1 MRILIWIIV
10 LAVIGFFA
18 YNYFHSALS
27 EEEKQVKEL
36 EKKFNAG
43 VEQYVRAVR
52 TTAEIAMATLS
63 DSDDAVRK
71 VKNVKK
77 ELEELKNR
85 LKEEDALKKA
95 EKLEER
101 ISEFYRKN
109 ELLD

>member
-1 MRILIWIIV
+1 MRVLIWILVI
-10 LAVIGFFA
+10 AVIGFLA

-27 EEEKQVKEL
+27 EEGKQVKEV
-36 EKKFNAG
+36 EKKFNAA

-52 TTAEIAMATLS
+52 TTAEIAMATLP
-63 DSDDAVRK
+63 DSDEAVRK

-77 ELEELKNR
+77 ELEELKKR

-95 EKLEER
+95 EKLEEKIR
-101 ISEFYRKN
+101 EFYRKN